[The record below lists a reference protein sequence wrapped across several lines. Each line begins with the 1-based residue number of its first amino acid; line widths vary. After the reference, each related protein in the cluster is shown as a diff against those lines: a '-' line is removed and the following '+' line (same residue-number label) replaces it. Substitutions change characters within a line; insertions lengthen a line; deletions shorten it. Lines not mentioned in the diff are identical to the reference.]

1 MKNKSKLKSQN
12 SKYGWLFISPFLIG
26 FALIYV
32 WLFIDSIVFSVSNL
46 EMTENGLETSWL
58 GIENYNEILFKNPDF
73 NKTVFSSV
81 GQMLVLVPL
90 VVIFSLFIAVL
101 LNKNFKGRAFF
112 RSVFFIP
119 VIISTGI
126 LLEIDQGSTLVSSML
141 SGGSVNLADDAAA
154 AGGLLDINDLQAFFS
169 DIPLTN
175 DLMTY
180 VVSAVN
186 NIYNVVN
193 SSGIQI
199 LIFLAGLQSI
209 SPSVY
214 ESASIEG
221 ASGWE
226 TFWKITFP
234 MISPIIYLNLIYS
247 IIDNFTNQSNSVI
260 KMINSLAF
268 SAGGQ
273 YGVAS
278 AMAWLYGSIIT
289 VIVLLVVVFA
299 KKLVFYRTA

>member
-46 EMTENGLETSWL
+46 EMTENGLETGWL

-247 IIDNFTNQSNSVI
+247 IIDNFTNQSNSVKEVI
-260 KMINSLAF
+260 CSCLKK
-268 SAGGQ
+268 
-273 YGVAS
+273 
-278 AMAWLYGSIIT
+278 WLY
-289 VIVLLVVVFA
+289 
-299 KKLVFYRTA
+299 RTIKRPRN